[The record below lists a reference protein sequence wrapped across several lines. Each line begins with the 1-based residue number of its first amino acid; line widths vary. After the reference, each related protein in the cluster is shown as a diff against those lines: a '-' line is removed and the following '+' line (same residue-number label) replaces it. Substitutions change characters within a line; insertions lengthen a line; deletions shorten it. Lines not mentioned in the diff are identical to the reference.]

1 MQTADN
7 LKQKEDP
14 NAKDAGGQ
22 ELVNISKQFIKA
34 DTKQEKPKCNRKP
47 ILENTKKN
55 QQQKNMKPDRHSNKE
70 QGQSETI
77 YTQAGDLGN
86 RDSWQTQDQIGYS
99 VIHKKQGTIQMKLET
114 RQTRKSKLNQ
124 IKTQIKSTL

>member
-1 MQTADN
+1 MQ
-7 LKQKEDP
+7 QKTYIG
-14 NAKDAGGQ
+14 KY
-22 ELVNISKQFIKA
+22 
-34 DTKQEKPKCNRKP
+34 
-47 ILENTKKN
+47 KKK
-55 QQQKNMKPDRHSNKE
+55 QQQKNMKPDR
-70 QGQSETI
+70 QSETI